1 MNVTIAVLCVILGA
15 ISVIFPGPTW
25 YMSYGWRY
33 KDMDPSPASLVT
45 QRVGG
50 ILLSLIGFIMIAV

>member
-1 MNVTIAVLCVILGA
+1 MTVLIAVLCVILGA
-15 ISVIFPGPTW
+15 ISVIFPGPIW
-25 YMSYGWRY
+25 YLSYGWRY
-33 KDMDPSPASLVT
+33 RDMDPSRAALMT

>member
-25 YMSYGWRY
+25 YLSYGWRY
-33 KDMDPSPASLVT
+33 RDIDPSPAALMT

-50 ILLSLIGFIMIAV
+50 ILLLLIAFIIIAV